1 MNNLS
6 PFSARFTP
14 EVPEILYRLHCTI
27 AISTYQA
34 GKVIFVSANQPEKL
48 IQIART
54 FEGAMGIATRDN
66 KLAVACKN
74 ETVVLANTPAMA
86 KTYPQK
92 PNVYDAIFLP
102 RATYYT
108 GQTALHDMNWLGSDL
123 MAINTLFSS
132 ISKINAD
139 FSFTPVWQPPFISSL
154 EPEDRCHLNGMAVE
168 NEVIKYAT
176 ALGLTNTFHG
186 WRENKLNG
194 GILIHVPTNEIILK
208 DLAMPHSPRIYDGKL
223 YLLLSAAG
231 ELVEVDINNGTYK
244 TLKNFNLFV
253 RGMAKHGDY
262 LFIGHS
268 KLRHNIS
275 AFKDLP
281 IAKKSQRAGVII
293 FHLPSTSIVGNI
305 VYENS
310 VDEIYDVKII
320 RGTARPNILNSQH
333 QANKMGVVT
342 PTDSFWA
349 IKENKE

>member
-1 MNNLS
+1 MNNPLP

-14 EVPEILYRLHCTI
+14 EVPGILRRLHCTI

-54 FEGAMGIATRDN
+54 FEGAMGIATQNN

-92 PNVYDAIFLP
+92 LNIYDAIFLP

-108 GQTALHDMNWLGSDL
+108 GQTALHDMNFLGNDL
-123 MAINTLFSS
+123 IAINTLFSS

-139 FSFTPVWQPPFISSL
+139 FSFIPVWQPPFISL
-154 EPEDRCHLNGMAVE
+154 LTPDDRCHLNGMAIE
-168 NEVIKYAT
+168 NDATQYVT
-176 ALGLTNTFHG
+176 ALGMTNTPHG
-186 WRENKLNG
+186 WRKNKLNG
-194 GILIHVPTNEIILK
+194 GVLINVPTNEIILK

-231 ELVEVDINNGTYK
+231 ELIEVDTNNKTYK
-244 TLKNFNLFV
+244 TLKKFNLFV
-253 RGMAKHGDY
+253 RGMAKYGDY

-268 KLRHNIS
+268 KLRHNTS
-275 AFKDLP
+275 TFKDLP
-281 IAKKSQRAGVII
+281 IAKKSQQAGIII
-293 FHLPSTSIVGNI
+293 FHLPTVSIVGNI
-305 VYENS
+305 IYENS

-320 RGTARPNILNSQH
+320 PGTSRPNILNPQH
-333 QANKMGVVT
+333 PANKLGIVT

-349 IKENKE
+349 TKEK